1 MKRTTTKWLTTVGLV
16 GAVGIGTTFGLVG
29 AAGASPH
36 RGLHVHKSAGAVTTA
51 DYNFT
56 VSVSGL
62 PSGAVTVTGTGAV
75 DFATNEVSLAVNLP
89 ASVAK
94 LIPGGSSSTINAVLA
109 GGTVYVDVPGLQH
122 LVGAP
127 WISVALPSSA
137 STAISGIFTEVANA
151 LGNVSAIDKFATKHH
166 ATVTTVPPT
175 VVNGVEATG
184 SKIVATSSKS
194 ARVHTV
200 TATLWADS
208 SDRLVQA
215 TVATG
220 ATTTARS
227 IGVSATVNFSG
238 YGSPVTISVPSPSQ
252 VKSIP
257 LSTVESFLGKG
268 HFTGKGLLGAK
279 GRLGGALRLLGG

>member
-1 MKRTTTKWLTTVGLV
+1 
-16 GAVGIGTTFGLVG
+16 
-29 AAGASPH
+29 
-36 RGLHVHKSAGAVTTA
+36 LHVHKSAGAVTTA

-75 DFATNEVSLAVNLP
+75 DFSNDEVSLAITLP

-94 LIPGGSSSTINAVLA
+94 LIPGGSASPIDAVLA
-109 GGTVYVDVPGLQH
+109 GGTVYVEIPGLQH

-137 STAISGIFTEVANA
+137 STAISGIFTKVANA
-151 LGNVSAIDKFATKHH
+151 LGDVSAIDKFATKHH
-166 ATVTTVPPT
+166 ATVTPQPTT

-194 ARVHTV
+194 GKVHTI

-220 ATTTARS
+220 ATTTRS
-227 IGVSATVNFSG
+227 IGVSATVNFTG
-238 YGSPVTISVPSPSQ
+238 YGSPVSITVPSPSQ

-268 HFTGKGLLGAK
+268 HLTGKGLLGAK
-279 GRLGGALRLLGG
+279 GHLGGALRFLGG